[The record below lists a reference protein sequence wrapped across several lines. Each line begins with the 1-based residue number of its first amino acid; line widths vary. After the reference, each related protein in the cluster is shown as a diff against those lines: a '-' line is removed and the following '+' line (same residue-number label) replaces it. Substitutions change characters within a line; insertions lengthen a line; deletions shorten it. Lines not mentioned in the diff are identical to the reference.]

1 MDVLSQPLLPSSISL
16 RQVAPLALGAVALFW
31 LMGSGRFAR
40 FKTNPS
46 WSGISGPRHRYK
58 GLKRGR

>member
-1 MDVLSQPLLPSSISL
+1 MDVLSQPLLPGSISL

-31 LMGSGRFAR
+31 LMGSGRF
-40 FKTNPS
+40 KKNPS